1 MCEGTGCWDHSWH
14 TVNTLLVFIPNN
26 QGHKLQSGCQIA
38 ICATDS
44 VWSRH
49 GADFGCNVVAYNCT
63 AEHLWLQSIL
73 CVSGPE
79 REMQWD
85 SCALAKA
92 LWLGN
97 CLENGKTWEW
107 ELANGNQNS
116 SLTEWQVS
124 GSISSTDGNKSQS
137 KYTPQQ
143 RTMLLASLRLNPS
156 LEISDLILWHWS
168 WRLVTTPQDLRMNLQ
183 SDFLK

>member
-14 TVNTLLVFIPNN
+14 TVNYTRIYTQQSRVCALYT
-26 QGHKLQSGCQIA
+26 LQSGCQIA

-63 AEHLWLQSIL
+63 TEHSWLQSIL

-97 CLENGKTWEW
+97 CPEMGKHGNGSWPMATRAHPSLNDKSQGVFLQLMVTR
-107 ELANGNQNS
+107 ANQN
-116 SLTEWQVS
+116 
-124 GSISSTDGNKSQS
+124 K
-137 KYTPQQ
+137 
-143 RTMLLASLRLNPS
+143 LLNRGPCY
-156 LEISDLILWHWS
+156 
-168 WRLVTTPQDLRMNLQ
+168 
-183 SDFLK
+183 

>member
-1 MCEGTGCWDHSWH
+1 MSRLCQSHLNISDGKCAKAQVVGIILGTQS
-14 TVNTLLVFIPNN
+14 TTLVFIPNN

-97 CLENGKTWEW
+97 CPETGKH
-107 ELANGNQNS
+107 ANGGWPMATRTHP
-116 SLTEWQVS
+116 SLNDKTQGVFLQP
-124 GSISSTDGNKSQS
+124 IPSTDGNKSQS

-156 LEISDLILWHWS
+156 LEISDLIL
-168 WRLVTTPQDLRMNLQ
+168 
-183 SDFLK
+183 

>member
-1 MCEGTGCWDHSWH
+1 MENVRRHRLLGSFLAHSQLHSYLYPTIKGTNYSQ
-14 TVNTLLVFIPNN
+14 VAR
-26 QGHKLQSGCQIA
+26 LQFVQLILCGVA
-38 ICATDS
+38 I
-44 VWSRH
+44 

-97 CLENGKTWEW
+97 CPETGKH
-107 ELANGNQNS
+107 ANGGWPMATRTHP
-116 SLTEWQVS
+116 SLNDKTQGVFLQP
-124 GSISSTDGNKSQS
+124 IPSTDGNKSQS

-156 LEISDLILWHWS
+156 LEISDLIL
-168 WRLVTTPQDLRMNLQ
+168 
-183 SDFLK
+183 